1 MIEKKPVW
9 ARQAAIVA
17 ALVLAA
23 LAGQAPGHA
32 AGLDPTQMSL
42 DEIKALEQRLTD
54 AGCYKG
60 AIDGAASG
68 ALDIAIKACPDQRP
82 FLRIETGMH
91 TALLRR
97 IGVDAACRL
106 LATASDDKTVRL
118 WSLPDGKLKQVIRLP
133 IGEGDAGKIRATS
146 LSPDGRW
153 LAAGGSDAAYEK
165 TRKHS
170 LTIVDLSSGAIRRDG
185 AFEEVINRIAFSA
198 DGRRVAVGLR
208 GDNGLRVLDTAT
220 GVELLADRDYGDG
233 VYGLAFAPDGSL
245 VTASDDGQ
253 LRRYGPDLKLTVK
266 RAATDGK
273 DPSGVAIDPSGRRV
287 AIGYYG
293 EPLVSILDAQTLTPL
308 AKAQTSDIGNG
319 DLQSVAWSRDG
330 ATLVAAGMADVQ
342 LRGQWRSIMRR
353 FDANGRRKAPD
364 VPVSDSTV
372 TDIQP
377 CREGFAFA
385 SGEPLFGLLS
395 EQGAPTTLQ
404 GPRKADMRDK
414 LGSALTVS
422 RDASSVHFGLGYG
435 EKKPVVFDL
444 LAASLTDSPNLPSD
458 FAPARV
464 DSLSVTDWKNNYQ
477 PKFNG
482 AKLSLDEYEFSR
494 ALAIRPD
501 ASGFVLVTEFAA
513 RAYDAKGKER
523 WKRAGPGIAWGVVLS
538 SDGEIVLVAYDDGTI
553 RWLRWSDGKELLA
566 LFVEPQSRKWVAWTP
581 SGYYMASAGGEDLIG
596 WHVNRGWEQEADFF
610 PVSQF
615 RAQYNRPDIVRLVLK
630 TKDEAEAIREANAKF
645 GLSSAKSVGA
655 TLPPIVSIASP
666 ADGTHF
672 SGTTIEIAYSLRSP
686 SGLLI
691 DRLDVLAD
699 GQPAEATGFTKA
711 TAPTADG
718 RVIVTCRRRRRKQYR
733 SSPTLAV

>member
-97 IGVDAACRL
+97 IGVGAACRL

-198 DGRRVAVGLR
+198 DGRRVAVGPR

-330 ATLVAAGMADVQ
+330 ATLVAAGM
-342 LRGQWRSIMRR
+342 RMCNSG
-353 FDANGRRKAPD
+353 ANGAVSCGASTRMGDARPPTFLCPTAQSRTSSPAERALLLRQENRCSVSFPSRVPPPRSKARARRTCATS
-364 VPVSDSTV
+364 SDPRL
-372 TDIQP
+372 P
-377 CREGFAFA
+377 CRA
-385 SGEPLFGLLS
+385 
-395 EQGAPTTLQ
+395 TL
-404 GPRKADMRDK
+404 R
-414 LGSALTVS
+414 LCISGSAT
-422 RDASSVHFGLGYG
+422 
-435 EKKPVVFDL
+435 
-444 LAASLTDSPNLPSD
+444 
-458 FAPARV
+458 AR
-464 DSLSVTDWKNNYQ
+464 
-477 PKFNG
+477 
-482 AKLSLDEYEFSR
+482 
-494 ALAIRPD
+494 
-501 ASGFVLVTEFAA
+501 
-513 RAYDAKGKER
+513 
-523 WKRAGPGIAWGVVLS
+523 
-538 SDGEIVLVAYDDGTI
+538 
-553 RWLRWSDGKELLA
+553 
-566 LFVEPQSRKWVAWTP
+566 
-581 SGYYMASAGGEDLIG
+581 
-596 WHVNRGWEQEADFF
+596 
-610 PVSQF
+610 
-615 RAQYNRPDIVRLVLK
+615 
-630 TKDEAEAIREANAKF
+630 
-645 GLSSAKSVGA
+645 
-655 TLPPIVSIASP
+655 
-666 ADGTHF
+666 
-672 SGTTIEIAYSLRSP
+672 RSP
-686 SGLLI
+686 SCSISWL
-691 DRLDVLAD
+691 
-699 GQPAEATGFTKA
+699 
-711 TAPTADG
+711 
-718 RVIVTCRRRRRKQYR
+718 RR
-733 SSPTLAV
+733 